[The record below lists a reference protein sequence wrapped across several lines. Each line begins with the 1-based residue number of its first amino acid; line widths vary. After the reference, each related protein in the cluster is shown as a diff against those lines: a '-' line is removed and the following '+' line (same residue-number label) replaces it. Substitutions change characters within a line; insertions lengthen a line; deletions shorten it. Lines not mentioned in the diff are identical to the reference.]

1 MRKSF
6 ITLIALLGG
15 CTLFGQNITKD
26 HWFLKLTQ
34 NAMRQTFAELPY
46 QLESQ
51 ILEEG
56 EWAEIDWLVGGNMV
70 VDLIVCDEENMD
82 IDVDFHL
89 PLRVL
94 ARDSQHLGVSKG
106 KVFMQGKLGMDMQEP
121 GEMRVF
127 VRLTP
132 DPKILI
138 ASSFRQLVEYHYEQ
152 IGEAIQENLAL
163 ELVGYFADREL
174 QVSVQKPGGTWN

>member
-46 QLESQ
+46 QVES
-51 ILEEG
+51 EDPD

-70 VDLIVCDEENMD
+70 VDLIVCDEEQMD
-82 IDVDFHL
+82 VDVDFHL

-94 ARDSQHLGVSKG
+94 TRDSNNLGVSKG
-106 KVFMQGKLGMDMQEP
+106 KVVMSGSLGLDMEEP
-121 GEMRVF
+121 GEMKVF
-127 VRLTP
+127 VHLTP
-132 DPKILI
+132 DPKILVKP
-138 ASSFRQLVEYHYEQ
+138 AFRQLVADNYEM
-152 IGEAIQENLAL
+152 IGQTIEQNLAR
-163 ELVGYFADREL
+163 ELSGYFADREL
-174 QVSVQKPGGTWN
+174 QVSVQVPGNDL